1 MPVVLLALLA
11 LAALAAPPLEDRRNT
26 DTPHTD
32 THFTMPDYPTREAWE
47 TRARALRRQILFAA
61 GLDPMPDR
69 TPLRPQI
76 FGRVE
81 RQGYS
86 IEKVLLET
94 MPGYF
99 LGGNLF
105 RPLGRTGKLPAV
117 LSPHGHWLYGRVEHQ
132 PLGSVPTR
140 AINLARQGYVVF
152 TYDMVGYNDTLQT
165 PHVFGG
171 AREQLWGF
179 GPLGLQLWNSIR
191 AADFLESLP
200 EVDRT
205 RLGMTGASGGGT
217 QTFLMYAVDSRIAYA
232 APVNM
237 ISAIMQG
244 GSPCE
249 NAPGLRVGAFNVEI
263 GALMAPKPLLMV
275 SATGDWTRNT
285 PREEYPAIRRI
296 YELYGAGD
304 QVETVLIDAPHNYNQ
319 ASREAVYRFFAKH
332 ALGDAVGAD
341 SAKYR
346 EAQTALEPLQNM
358 LAMHGRTLPPGALNY
373 DQLFAQWVAAARRQ
387 TAAADP
393 ATLRQRLALA
403 LHAEWPAGVEHE
415 TEGERIVLGRPGRG
429 DRVPGLWLPGES
441 RTAATLLVHPE
452 GAQAARATA
461 EAKARRRAGRALLA
475 LDVFQTGAARA
486 PRDRSHRF
494 FLTFNV
500 SDDAA
505 RVQDILTGLAW
516 LRQTGYSELELVGLD
531 KASLWAVFAA
541 ALTPDR
547 IALEADTS
555 WFAGDDEAFVL
566 HLPAPGIQRA
576 GGLEAAR
583 RARP

>member
-1 MPVVLLALLA
+1 MRLLLFFSLA
-11 LAALAAPPLEDRRNT
+11 LAALAAPPAQDRRNT
-26 DTPHTD
+26 ETPHTD
-32 THFTMPDYPTREAWE
+32 THFAMPDYPTREAWE
-47 TRARALRRQILFAA
+47 SRARALRRQILFAA
-61 GLDPMPDR
+61 GLDPMPAR

-76 FGRVE
+76 FGRLE

-94 MPGYF
+94 MPGYY

-105 RPLGRTGKLPAV
+105 RPLGKTGKLPAV

-140 AINLARQGYVVF
+140 AIHLARQGYVVF

-171 AREQLWGF
+171 MREQLWGF

-191 AADFLESLP
+191 VADFLESLP
-200 EVDRT
+200 EVDRS
-205 RLGMTGASGGGT
+205 RIGMTGASGGGT
-217 QTFLMYAVDSRIAYA
+217 QTFLMYAVDDRIAYA

-296 YELYGAGD
+296 YDLYGAGD
-304 QVETVLIDAPHNYNQ
+304 KVETVLIDAPHNYNQ
-319 ASREAVYRFFAKH
+319 ASREAMYRFFAKH
-332 ALGDAVGAD
+332 ALRDAE
-341 SAKYR
+341 SAVSEKYKEER
-346 EAQTALEPLQNM
+346 TALEPLPHL
-358 LAMHGRTLPPGALNY
+358 LALHGRTLPPGALTY
-373 DQLFAQWVAAARRQ
+373 EQLFAQWVAAARQQ

-393 ATLRQRLALA
+393 AALRLRLALA
-403 LHAEWPAGVEHE
+403 LHAEWPAVVEQE
-415 TEGERIVLGRPGRG
+415 TAAERIVLGRPGRG
-429 DRVPGLWLPGES
+429 DRAPGIWLPGQS
-441 RTAATLLVHPE
+441 RTAATLVVHPE
-452 GAQAARATA
+452 GAEAARSTVEA
-461 EAKARRRAGRALLA
+461 EARRRAGRALLA
-475 LDVFQTGAARA
+475 LDLFQTGAARA

-516 LRQTGYSELELVGLD
+516 LRQAGYSDVELLGLG
-531 KASLWAVFAA
+531 KASVWAWFAA
-541 ALTPDR
+541 AVTPER

-555 WFAGDDEAFVL
+555 WFAGDDEAFAT
-566 HLPAPGIQRA
+566 HFPAPGIQRA